1 MDIVYGLTAATVMD
15 ATQALPDRVD
25 PATSRE
31 HLNQIFEPFF
41 TTKPVGKGTEFG
53 LSVSYGIIRQHG
65 GRLKVESEFKQF
77 KHQAR
82 DALTQELESR
92 FLTEALGRN
101 GGNVTK
107 AAEEVGIQR
116 TQMHALMRKYGL
128 TPASD

>member
-1 MDIVYGLTAATVMD
+1 MFCAKPIGRRIENAGDGE
-15 ATQALPDRVD
+15 
-25 PATSRE
+25 SRK
-31 HLNQIFEPFF
+31 IDSFCEPVFSF
-41 TTKPVGKGTEFG
+41 IAFAG
-53 LSVSYGIIRQHG
+53 
-65 GRLKVESEFKQF
+65 
-77 KHQAR
+77 
-82 DALTQELESR
+82 TQELESR